1 MQYSPI
7 PEKIPSNYAHLH
19 GWILYIVIL
28 QMEAS
33 SLKKFNT
40 ALFRQL
46 MAVILCVAMVLP
58 LCVTGVSAAQTESNT
73 IVNTQQSQTEVKNS
87 STSQNPLYTV
97 IAGSD
102 FQNDSGDDAGAEV
115 VENLLNAIHKDHA
128 TVNGF
133 LFCGDYSHAFTEAG
147 EQSGYSAL
155 VGAVNKVYP
164 GLGDSGVYVQ
174 GNHDPYTL
182 TTSGAHDAEGYG
194 VYVINEEDYMW
205 ASHTIKPTD
214 IQSTADNLSSYLN
227 GKINDKYTKPIF
239 VVSHLPLHYNM
250 RTAIDG
256 DGSHAN
262 YIFDVLNEAGAK
274 GLNIIFMFGHNHSN
288 GWDDYLG
295 GAAIYLERGDS
306 INIAQA
312 SSTEFDVETLNF
324 TYMNAGY
331 VGYYRGV
338 NEGSERDL
346 TMTVFEIYEDEVRIS
361 RYCQEGLHD
370 LKSVGVRNSNKN
382 ETAYAPDTRTYTSP
396 RSVGIKNSD
405 SDNGVTVQ
413 ANGISDVIVTVGNS
427 AKPNGFSYYQTYD
440 IKVPGFRVGTTATVT
455 LPASGA
461 DASKPTVVIDHE
473 RNELIPV
480 EIVNGNVTF
489 TTDHFSLYT
498 VAQDNVTTYTAT
510 GTLENYLQRVTSLDA
525 LENGVPYVISDFSD
539 NWNQYML
546 TNIAGSYKS
555 SSGTTYPGLLLEG
568 IPDANTAHLWYLND
582 GKLVYGS
589 ADSAQYLLLTSSG
602 VTLGAYNADNA
613 AYPVANAY
621 PGNYGPDDLGIGNTK
636 GNLNRRGGRAEN
648 NVATYYGNAMG
659 SYWHFD
665 KVIANQTASL
675 TVTPDRSY
683 VLAGKTIS
691 LVSAATI
698 GTQSKSDYTVA
709 YSTSDPSI
717 AVVSSSGIVTGY
729 KTGQVTITATLTA
742 VGGYALV
749 TSAVVE
755 IPLSVVTLTKN
766 EIVVT
771 GSGTIGQY
779 LIHATGETLKEGVPY
794 LIQSAVGSDKAVLTN
809 NVVDTKDSGKQGLE
823 LVTENDFS
831 HVWYYSG
838 GNLLYGSPVPDN
850 NYMVYSSNKV
860 SVGNEGVKFDTV
872 TLSGTNTY
880 TINNSYGQWLNR
892 YGGSNY
898 YTAYVYSS
906 GSKWYFSEIASV
918 DATLTAIFPQSVLVK
933 GSTMDIAAVAYI
945 NGKLVNS
952 EANYTVTWA
961 SSNTA
966 VAQVNEK
973 GQVTAKGAGNATITA
988 TMTVAEGYTLDIP
1001 AVVTIPLTVT
1011 ADSEDTGSVTASTVL
1026 TDFVTGNEALTP
1038 GTVSGPYVITNDAS
1052 KRVLTGR
1059 TMLNTDADWVSKDG
1073 KEGLALLL
1081 NQGCDH
1087 VWYYDG
1093 TYLRY
1098 GAPFGLSN
1106 YLVYKNGIVTLG
1118 SASDAQFDLLSKMSN
1133 NNAYGIGTSS
1143 ISGSP
1148 TTNRYLNQYGSA
1160 DYNVVGL
1167 YSWKWD
1173 SNGTLSP
1180 RSGSCWWLNK
1190 AYKDMNVS
1198 LSVTPGEAFLRAGE
1212 TVTLKPTVW
1221 FDGLGMSS
1229 YTIEWKSSDSNV
1241 VTVNN
1246 GIITTK
1252 AAGGL
1257 AVITAT
1263 LTAVDGLTLPTPIS
1277 VEIPIQVLRI
1287 SDAAGSIT
1295 MTYNTGGIAEQTTDI
1310 QVGVPYALTNYIR
1323 GKWLTGY
1330 NINASNI
1337 GNSHREGLGLS
1348 PINDMSHVWYYD
1360 GTYLKYGDPDGTDNY
1375 LAICPTSEGNFI
1387 KLADMPESGDDH
1399 YLLDTLTPDATN
1411 AIAYNISASG
1421 LNSDQYLHQGF
1432 AYTNNNVV
1440 GYSSSDNRSEWLFY
1454 EVLPSR
1460 EYSMTITPSAATV
1473 YAGHTVVLNPT
1484 VLIDGVETDAY
1495 RIEWTVSD
1503 SEKAD
1508 IYQGVVTGLVS
1519 GNINARAR
1527 LTYIDG
1533 SLMNE
1538 KLYVDVPVQVVGITS
1553 ATLNKTIGSVAQ
1565 RASAGAY
1572 TGVDMTVT
1580 YEDGYSEVVPVTV
1593 GMLRQGNNRISAY
1606 NAGTYEDLEVTYGGI
1621 TLTDAMNLI
1630 VIGREALDQPAFPE
1644 EGSVVINKTGVG
1656 VDFQSSGIAQIELGT
1671 MGVPGKKGAD
1681 LIVMLDVSSSMNNER
1696 ILVLIDCLNDMV
1708 GTLKQ
1713 NGADGEPMD
1722 IRLAVASFNGYYNAQ
1737 SQATTSPYYIH
1748 PNDTTVDNSIRT
1760 DANRSAND
1768 IYTGSKALNAGAFV
1782 NVADLKDNPFYCSNY
1797 SGVTSEQYHVILRSG
1812 TNYDYAFDAIYQ
1824 LGDAINKANEAA
1836 NEDRDLIVLFMSDGA
1851 PFQYNYF
1858 GSASNSIGSKY
1869 WNNWLT
1875 GTMTDDMYA
1884 ANANKAYYNEDGL
1897 HWMAEA
1903 IKGDPNQNYKVIRK
1917 NDTRD
1922 TDHDNFIDVPGLG
1935 ATMYSIG
1942 FCLENDNQILEE
1954 TMHEVIR
1961 NVATTP
1967 EYYFDADHQHELRDA
1982 FETVTRN
1989 LSYAA
1994 TDAYFLDEMG
2004 EHYDIQ
2010 LKQHSYETYEGTKLV
2025 TKTIDPTIQIK
2036 AYSVY
2041 TYQDA
2046 IAGICEKSQIGAR
2059 KLDANGKEIYTVV
2072 ETVSFNANGTQAYS
2086 SALDSGNVL
2095 NDGVICAKNFWYNTT
2110 ASAKNITL
2118 ADGSTYALPAETFY
2132 WNIGNISTTEMT
2144 MTYYV
2149 YLTESMEGNRHEGVY
2164 PTNKYADLHYVDYL
2178 GKSQEKDAPSPVLPW
2193 QQARV
2198 GYGFYLVDRNGNPIV
2213 NQTTGETG
2221 SFEQA
2226 VKITQIVYQDML
2238 LNADES
2244 DLPADILASGKLPE
2258 GYVLFDSNA
2267 EYIVKLN
2274 SNGSGYYII
2283 ASGTEKQT
2291 TYVTGLTNGA
2301 ITNTT
2306 TEPGTQVDTDS
2317 FATANTVVWFAV
2329 QATVQCV
2336 PDTVVIDYGLKV
2348 EIDVLAND
2356 VLMEGFAQLKYVRR
2370 ASDIPGYTASG
2381 KELWVYL
2388 QDLDVTSTS
2397 EIGTYKS
2404 NNGMYGRLIVEGN
2417 KVVYKPWASDNASS
2431 GYSNAMKMEKED
2443 EFAYAVKYTGS
2454 VGTVGYYYSSVTV
2467 IPATTIYFEDNFL
2480 TYKVYQ
2486 YNKGETNH
2494 TDISTYS
2501 AEYAAYQWK
2510 KLGTTISDTQAE
2522 DRPGEYS
2529 FPKFDANN
2537 IYGYD
2542 GAYTD
2547 MATYSL
2553 GSTQKFTAK
2562 QEGNKITYGTASFTF
2577 TGTGFDV
2584 ISLTDNISGAI
2595 TVEVRKHG
2603 ETANYKTF
2611 LVDNYYGYVYRD
2623 TNNDGVKEWTPA
2635 GNEEDGENPLYQVP
2649 VIKASGLD
2657 YGTYDV
2663 IITISYAEFF
2673 DHNDYGWYN
2682 FYMDAVRIYDP
2693 ANDGDGNQT
2702 IEDAYV
2708 ADGEGWPEYFE
2719 LRNLVLGRD
2728 DLNYSSE
2735 DGNTSGA
2742 GIVFIDNVGS
2752 VDEVDVADYK
2762 NYGPNNELYLASGQ
2776 SITFDLN
2783 VPGDVAAIHMAM
2795 KSVGGTAKIKYYTL
2809 DSGAPSTAT
2818 EIKTA
2823 TDLYYDISDFNGKTV
2838 VITNVGSASDAIL
2851 SITNVKIAYQTAH
2864 TDSVEQTYFTASAA
2878 KVKEVVESLNKT
2890 EEDTDTPEISGTV
2903 FDITAASLSLED
2915 EIRVN
2920 FYFTMDTSKLTR
2932 EVSEIALLIWD
2943 SEADATAAGR
2953 SDDPYM
2959 EAERVV
2965 EGYVYDSAQKL
2976 YMVQSDGIAP
2986 KNLGDDLHVR
2996 IYLRFADGSCAVS
3009 APVKYSP
3016 KTYAYNRLKNSTDD
3030 KMKALCVALLNYG
3043 AEAQK
3048 YFSYKTD
3055 TLMNADLTSAQKA
3068 LVKAYSSNLLDA
3080 MGSVSDTKVG
3090 EFGKTSDRTGYG
3102 QCTGTVSFDGA
3113 LAINYY
3119 FPVPDGYTVNG
3130 DVTFYY
3136 WTKDAYDNA
3145 DVLTAENATGV
3156 VTMLPSKVGYWAQ
3169 VGGFA
3174 AKDMDDTIYAA
3185 AIYTDSKGIVHK
3197 TGVFSYSIAFYCT
3210 RLDSSD
3216 TEGELAKAAT
3226 VYGYHAK
3233 QFFG

>member
-1 MQYSPI
+1 M
-7 PEKIPSNYAHLH
+7 
-19 GWILYIVIL
+19 
-28 QMEAS
+28 
-33 SLKKFNT
+33 KKFNT

-102 FQNDSGDDAGAEV
+102 FQNNSGNAAGAEV
-115 VENLLNAIHKDHA
+115 VEELLNAIYKDHA

-133 LFCGDYSHAFTEAG
+133 LFCGDYSYVFPEAV

-174 GNHDPYTL
+174 GNHDLYTL

-205 ASHTIKPTD
+205 ASHTIKPTV
-214 IQSTADNLSSYLN
+214 IQTTADNLSSYLN
-227 GKINDKYTKPIF
+227 DKINDKYTKPIF

-312 SSTEFDVETLNF
+312 SRTDFDVETLNF

-331 VGYYRGV
+331 VGYYSGV

-555 SSGTTYPGLLLEG
+555 SSSGTTFLGLLLEG

-621 PGNYGPDDLGIGNTK
+621 PGNYGPDDLGIGNTQ
-636 GNLNRRGGRAEN
+636 GNLNRRGGKAEN
-648 NVATYYGNAMG
+648 NVATYYQIASG

-675 TVTPDRSY
+675 MVTPDRSY

-691 LVSAATI
+691 LESAATI

-742 VGGYALV
+742 VDGYALI
-749 TSAVVE
+749 TPAVVE

-771 GSGTIGQY
+771 GTGTIGQY
-779 LIHATGETLKEGVPY
+779 LVLETGETLKEGVPY
-794 LIQSAVGSDKAVLTN
+794 LIQSGFDDKAIVTN
-809 NVVDTKDSGKQGLE
+809 GEEVTYDNKYTGLKLISE
-823 LVTENDFS
+823 RDLS
-831 HVWYYSG
+831 QVWYYDG
-838 GNLLYGSPVPDN
+838 ANLRYGSSEDN
-850 NYMVYSSNKV
+850 SSYLVFNGSNKV
-860 SVGNEGVKFDTV
+860 FVGDGSANEKLTV
-872 TLSGTNTY
+872 TKNGADTFAIVNAK
-880 TINNSYGQWLNR
+880 GDALNR
-892 YGGSNY
+892 YGGPEWYS
-898 YTAYVYSS
+898 AYFYGKKNTS
-906 GSKWYFSEIASV
+906 GCAWYFSEIASV

-961 SSNTA
+961 SSNTS
-966 VAQVNEK
+966 VAQVDEK
-973 GQVTAKGAGNATITA
+973 GDVTAKGAGNATITA
-988 TMTVAEGYTLDIP
+988 TMTVADGYTLDIP

-1011 ADSEDTGSVTASTVL
+1011 DNSVDTGSVTASTVVGDL
-1026 TDFVTGNEALTP
+1026 VDEFAVLEA
-1038 GTVSGPYVITNDAS
+1038 GKRSGPYVIRAYNTNNYTTPIGDI
-1052 KRVLTGR
+1052 LTG
-1059 TMLNTDADWVSKDG
+1059 NKDVVG
-1073 KEGLALLL
+1073 YQNVTGLGMVAVNDFSHL
-1081 NQGCDH
+1081 
-1087 VWYYDG
+1087 WYYDG
-1093 TYLRY
+1093 TNLLYGSPTGTNNYLAYANNRVTLSENKSGVTLLNKITQY
-1098 GAPFGLSN
+1098 SNSTTHYNITGEGLSG
-1106 YLVYKNGIVTLG
+1106 YLNQHGGPGKASVTLYSSAAFSRWLFAPVYKN
-1118 SASDAQFDLLSKMSN
+1118 A
-1133 NNAYGIGTSS
+1133 
-1143 ISGSP
+1143 
-1148 TTNRYLNQYGSA
+1148 
-1160 DYNVVGL
+1160 
-1167 YSWKWD
+1167 
-1173 SNGTLSP
+1173 
-1180 RSGSCWWLNK
+1180 
-1190 AYKDMNVS
+1190 NVS
-1198 LSVTPGEAFLRAGE
+1198 LSVTPGEAFLRADE

-1330 NINASNI
+1330 NINASNS
-1337 GNSHREGLGLS
+1337 GTSHREGLGLS

-1440 GYSSSDNRSEWLFY
+1440 GYSSSHNRSEWLFY

-1460 EYSMTITPSAATV
+1460 EYSMTITPSSATV

-1484 VLIDGVETDAY
+1484 VTVDGVETDAY
-1495 RIEWTVSD
+1495 RIEWSVSD
-1503 SEKAD
+1503 SAKAE

-1519 GNINARAR
+1519 GNIIACAR

-1580 YEDGYSEVVPVTV
+1580 YEDGHSEVVPVTV

-1797 SGVTSEQYHVILRSG
+1797 SGVTSKQYHVILGSG

-1858 GSASNSIGSKY
+1858 SSASNSIGSKY

-1942 FCLENDNQILEE
+1942 FCLANDNQILEE

-2046 IAGICEKSQIGAR
+2046 MAGICEKSQIGAR

-2095 NDGVICAKNFWYNTT
+2095 KDGVICAKNFWYNTT

-2164 PTNKYADLHYVDYL
+2164 PTNKHADLHYVDYL

-2283 ASGTEKQT
+2283 ESGTKKQT

-2306 TEPGTQVDTDS
+2306 TVPGTQVDTDS

-2336 PDTVVIDYGLKV
+2336 PDTVVIDYGLNV

-2397 EIGTYKS
+2397 EIGTYTS
-2404 NNGMYGRLIVEGN
+2404 TNGMYGKLVVEGN
-2417 KVVYKPWASDNASS
+2417 KVVYKPSTSDNASS

-2494 TDISTYS
+2494 TDISNSYTT
-2501 AEYAAYQWK
+2501 EYADYQWE
-2510 KLGTTISDTQAE
+2510 KLGTTIRDTQAE

-2584 ISLTDNISGAI
+2584 ISLTDNISGTI

-2719 LRNLVLGRD
+2719 LRNLVLNRN
-2728 DLNYSSE
+2728 DLDYTTGDVTAS
-2735 DGNTSGA
+2735 
-2742 GIVFIDNVGS
+2742 GIVFIDNVGTNN
-2752 VDEVDVADYK
+2752 EYDVS
-2762 NYGPNNELYLASGQ
+2762 NYTNFGPNNELYLAPGQ
-2776 SITFDLN
+2776 AVAFDLN
-2783 VPGDVAAIHMAM
+2783 AIGDVAAVHLAL
-2795 KSVGGTAKIKYYTL
+2795 KSVGGTATVSCY
-2809 DSGAPSTAT
+2809 DFADTAKTSVIPT
-2818 EIKTA
+2818 EIATA
-2823 TDLYYDISDFNGKTV
+2823 TDLYYDITSLNGKTV
-2838 VITNVGSASDAIL
+2838 VIRNTGTASDAIL
-2851 SITNVKIAYQTAH
+2851 SITNVKITYNSKHADALEKSYFSINGDKVFEIL
-2864 TDSVEQTYFTASAA
+2864 DSINITEDGAGVVILRASASFN
-2878 KVKEVVESLNKT
+2878 VTN
-2890 EEDTDTPEISGTV
+2890 
-2903 FDITAASLSLED
+2903 ASLSLDD
-2915 EIRVN
+2915 EVRVN
-2920 FYFTMDTSKLTR
+2920 FYFTTTENLLSKAQEVGLLVCTSEQAAVDMRASDQPIEK
-2932 EVSEIALLIWD
+2932 
-2943 SEADATAAGR
+2943 ADYVIKDMLYDPDYVNPTTGQKGR
-2953 SDDPYM
+2953 YM
-2959 EAERVV
+2959 
-2965 EGYVYDSAQKL
+2965 AQTH
-2976 YMVQSDGIAP
+2976 SIPA
-2986 KNLGDDLHVR
+2986 KNMGDDL
-2996 IYLRFADGSCAVS
+2996 YAVLYARYKS
-3009 APVKYSP
+3009 GLVAISGYVKYSP
-3016 KTYAYNRLKNSTDD
+3016 ATYAYNRLANSQSDE
-3030 KMKALCVALLNYG
+3030 MKALCVALLNYG
-3043 AEAQK
+3043 AAAQT
-3048 YFSYKTD
+3048 YFGYKTNS
-3055 TLMNADLTSAQKA
+3055 LMNANLTDAQKA
-3068 LVKAYSSNLLDA
+3068 LVTSYNSSLFTGANPTVDSSKV
-3080 MGSVSDTKVG
+3080 GSSVSATA
-3090 EFGKTSDRTGYG
+3090 TGF
-3102 QCTGTVSFDGA
+3102 TAKSASVSFDGA
-3113 LAINYY
+3113 FAINYY
-3119 FPVPDGYTVNG
+3119 FTPSNTVKG
-3130 DVTFYY
+3130 DITFYY
-3136 WTKDAYDNA
+3136 WSAEDYANCST
-3145 DVLTAENATGV
+3145 LTADNATGTS
-3156 VTMLPSKVGYWAQ
+3156 TMILCDDGSYWAQ
-3169 VGGFA
+3169 IGGIA
-3174 AKDMDDTIYAA
+3174 AKDIDEPYYAVA
-3185 AIYTDSKGIVHK
+3185 VYSDGTNTYRS
-3197 TGVFSYSIAFYCT
+3197 GVIAYSISKYCVSKASNT
-3210 RLDSSD
+3210 NAKLA
-3216 TEGELAKAAT
+3216 GLAKATAM
-3226 VYGYHAK
+3226 YGYYAK
-3233 QFFG
+3233 QYFG